1 MLQVL
6 LKLVDQEDQVE
17 VVELLIYLIQEEQE
31 DLVMKE
37 DLLYQKEIR
46 EDKVQ
51 RHQVLLI
58 VN

>member
-1 MLQVL
+1 ME
-6 LKLVDQEDQVE
+6 QEDQVE
-17 VVELLIYLIQEEQE
+17 VVELLISLIQEEQQ

-37 DLLYQKEIR
+37 DFHPQKETL

>member
-1 MLQVL
+1 MLPVL
-6 LKLVDQEDQVE
+6 RKLVEQEDQVE
-17 VVELLIYLIQEEQE
+17 VVELLISLIQEEQQ

-37 DLLYQKEIR
+37 DFHPQKETL